1 MVSTNVGELGE
12 QLVASDVQARGWQV
26 MATRWRGPGG
36 ELDVVAMRL
45 EARYGAQVEVWRII
59 EVKTR
64 SRYSAT
70 RPAKLAVS
78 ATKRA
83 RIVSTT
89 LLYLSRLEP
98 SALERAV
105 RFDVACVYG
114 VGDEQWRIE
123 MLEGAFDGEGSL

>member
-1 MVSTNVGELGE
+1 MSLGDRGEL
-12 QLVASDVQARGWQV
+12 LVARHVQAQGWQI
-26 MATRWRGPGG
+26 METRWRGPGG
-36 ELDVVAMRL
+36 ELDVVAMRQ
-45 EARYGAQVEVWRII
+45 EVRYGQLIEAWRVI

-64 SRYSAT
+64 ARYHAA

-78 ATKRA
+78 ASKRE

-89 LLYLSRLEP
+89 LLYLSGLEP

-114 VGDEQWRIE
+114 GGQAQQRWRIE
-123 MLEGAFDGEGSL
+123 VIEGAFDGAGRL